1 MCKKIFVAATG
12 QNCGKTTTC
21 LSILHMARKRHF
33 RVGFIKPV
41 GPKPTLFS
49 GALVDKDAALMAQV
63 YGLGEDLEFM
73 SPVVL
78 QPGSTRKIL
87 DGEIQEG
94 RLLEM
99 IERACAEMERQCDFL
114 VIEGAGHSGVGS
126 VVGLSNAR
134 LARVLNAPVLMVTG
148 RGIGSVVDQVSMNL
162 ALFRQEGAHVGLIM
176 PNKLIPEK
184 RSSTLRYLRTA
195 LGRMGL
201 KVEGGFNYHPVLAN
215 PTLQRLSRVLDAPLA
230 GDPQEGQRI
239 VDHVQLGAASAQR
252 VADLLLPSTLIVV
265 TSSRDELL
273 VMLASLHQIPEYR
286 EKIAGIVISGLA
298 PVSRVTRQILDGSG
312 VPYLR
317 VRNTT
322 AEAFAAI
329 TGDIA
334 KISAEDHAKI
344 GLVQSLAETEMNFA
358 AVESLAGGHEPAARV
373 VGFR

>member
-1 MCKKIFVAATG
+1 MCNKIFVAATG

-21 LSILHMARKRHF
+21 LSILHMARKRYG

-41 GPKPTLFS
+41 GPKPALFR

-63 YGLGEDLEFM
+63 YDLAEDLEFM

-78 QPGSTRKIL
+78 QPGSTKRIL
-87 DGEIQEG
+87 DGEVQGG
-94 RLLEM
+94 RLMEK
-99 IERACAEMERQCDFL
+99 IERACAEMERRCDFL

-134 LARVLNAPVLMVTG
+134 LAGILDAPVLMVTG
-148 RGIGSVVDQVSMNL
+148 GGIGSVVDQVAMNL
-162 ALFRQEGAHVGLIM
+162 ALFRQERVRVRLVM
-176 PNKLIPEK
+176 PNKLNPEK
-184 RSSTLRYLRTA
+184 RGTTLRYLRTA
-195 LGRMGL
+195 LEPMGL
-201 KVEGGFNYHPVLAN
+201 RVEGGFDFHPVLAN
-215 PTLQRLSRVLDAPLA
+215 PTLQHLARVLDAPLT
-230 GDPQEGQRI
+230 GDPREGGRI
-239 VDHVQLGAASAQR
+239 VDHIQLGAASAQR
-252 VADLLLPSTLIVV
+252 VADLLQPSTLLVV

-286 EKIAGIVISGLA
+286 EKIAGIVVSGLA

-312 VPYLR
+312 VPCLR
-317 VRNTT
+317 VRKTT

-344 GLVQSLAETEMNFA
+344 GLVQALAETEMNFA
-358 AVESLAGGHEPAARV
+358 AVESLAGSNRNPIRA
-373 VGFR
+373 VGF

>member
-21 LSILHMARKRHF
+21 LSILHMAGRRYG
-33 RVGFIKPV
+33 RIGFIKPV
-41 GPKPTLFS
+41 GPKPALYGDT
-49 GALVDKDAALMAQV
+49 LVDKDAALMAQV

-78 QPGSTRKIL
+78 EAGSTKKIL
-87 DGEIQEG
+87 DGEIRED
-94 RLLEM
+94 RLMEK
-99 IERACAEMERQCDFL
+99 IERACAEMEKRCDFL

-126 VVGLSNAR
+126 VIGLSNAR
-134 LARVLNAPVLMVTG
+134 LARVLDAPVLMVTG
-148 RGIGSVVDQVSMNL
+148 GGIGSVVDQVAMNL
-162 ALFRQEGAHVGLIM
+162 ALFKNEGAPVRMVM

-184 RSSTLRYLRTA
+184 RGSTLRYLRTA

-201 KVEGGFNYHPVLAN
+201 KVEGGFNYHPLLAN
-215 PTLQRLSRVLDAPLA
+215 PTLQRLARVLDAPLM
-230 GDPQEGQRI
+230 GDPEEGLRI

-252 VADLLLPSTLIVV
+252 VADLLQPSTLLVV

-286 EKIAGIVISGLA
+286 QKIAGLVISGLA

-312 VPYLR
+312 IPYLR
-317 VRNTT
+317 VEKTT

-334 KISAEDHAKI
+334 KIGAEDQVKI
-344 GLVQSLAETEMNFA
+344 RLVQTLAETEMNFA
-358 AVESLAGGHEPAARV
+358 ALEHLAGDNRDAARV
-373 VGFR
+373 VGFG

>member
-1 MCKKIFVAATG
+1 
-12 QNCGKTTTC
+12 
-21 LSILHMARKRHF
+21 MARKRHF

-63 YGLGEDLEFM
+63 YGLGADLEFM

-148 RGIGSVVDQVSMNL
+148 GGIGSVVDQVSMNL

-215 PTLQRLSRVLDAPLA
+215 PTLQRLSRVLDTPLA

-344 GLVQSLAETEMNFA
+344 ALAQELAETEMNFA

>member
-21 LSILHMARKRHF
+21 LSILHMARKRYG

-41 GPKPTLFS
+41 GPKPTLYK
-49 GALVDKDAALMAQV
+49 GVLVDKDAALMAQV
-63 YGLGEDLEFM
+63 YELGDDLEFM

-78 QPGSTRKIL
+78 QPGSTRRIL
-87 DGEIQEG
+87 DGEIQEEG
-94 RLLEM
+94 LLEK
-99 IERACAEMERQCDFL
+99 IERACAEMEKRCDFL

-126 VVGLSNAR
+126 VIGLSNAR
-134 LARVLNAPVLMVTG
+134 LARVLNAPVMMVTG
-148 RGIGSVVDQVSMNL
+148 GGIGSVVDQVSMNV
-162 ALFRQEGAHVGLIM
+162 ALFRQEGARVRLIM

-201 KVEGGFNYHPVLAN
+201 AVEGGFNYHPVLAN
-215 PTLQRLSRVLDAPLA
+215 PTLQRLSRVLDAPLT

-239 VDHVQLGAASAQR
+239 VNHVQLGAASAQR
-252 VADLLLPSTLIVV
+252 VADLLLPSTLLVV

-298 PVSRVTRQILDGSG
+298 PVSGVTRQILDGSG
-312 VPYLR
+312 VPCLR
-317 VRNTT
+317 VRRTT

-334 KISAEDHAKI
+334 KISAEDHVKI
-344 GLVQSLAETEMNFA
+344 GLVQALSEMEMNFA
-358 AVESLAGGHEPAARV
+358 TVESLTGSDRKSIRA
-373 VGFR
+373 VGF